1 MKVASMYLT
10 LRYSYLVFLK
20 YMKYCFE
27 QPCSCPEISFG
38 SVEEILLPTVHTES
52 CCGQTKFQFNTTE
65 MLAKIKLT
73 DLDEMIE
80 NKPVDF
86 VKEMKSASFK
96 KEDVK
101 ANSDVIE
108 ENSLPRASPSSDVQK
123 VIILVR
129 MYL

>member
-1 MKVASMYLT
+1 
-10 LRYSYLVFLK
+10 
-20 YMKYCFE
+20 
-27 QPCSCPEISFG
+27 
-38 SVEEILLPTVHTES
+38 
-52 CCGQTKFQFNTTE
+52 

-108 ENSLPRASPSSDVQK
+108 ENSLPQPSSGSDIQK
-123 VIILVR
+123 VLILLR
-129 MYL
+129 MYVY

>member
-1 MKVASMYLT
+1 
-10 LRYSYLVFLK
+10 
-20 YMKYCFE
+20 
-27 QPCSCPEISFG
+27 
-38 SVEEILLPTVHTES
+38 
-52 CCGQTKFQFNTTE
+52 
-65 MLAKIKLT
+65 
-73 DLDEMIE
+73 MIE